1 MDARLWYA
9 CEQAE
14 RPPDP
19 FVVWHYRGCKPCSWK
34 ATFTIQS
41 GGPGVDVLARLM
53 GVH

>member
-1 MDARLWYA
+1 MGADLWFA

-19 FVVWHYRGCKPCSWK
+19 FVMWHYDGCKACSWK
-34 ATFTIQS
+34 ATFTIQR

-53 GVH
+53 GIH